1 MGQHQEVTKASR
13 DKGVFR
19 AGPKGFMVCLIAL
32 AVMPV
37 ACSRVPADSEN
48 TLKQTEPLLAQQHW
62 DAAIPLLKQRLLE
75 RPRDAAAHFYLG
87 RCYLNGSRPA
97 LGVAEGEFQ
106 VALSLFYQD
115 GRRSPITEFSDD
127 YFELRC
133 CLEMAK
139 ARLRQLQF
147 AMAVGAS
154 PTVIRQL
161 IQRCQDT
168 ADQARRVAPDAAEV
182 KQLQEII
189 NNIRRPS
196 IPPLPPR
203 RPESAVP
210 A

>member
-1 MGQHQEVTKASR
+1 
-13 DKGVFR
+13 
-19 AGPKGFMVCLIAL
+19 MVCLTAL
-32 AVMPV
+32 VVMPA
-37 ACSRVPADSEN
+37 ACSRVPIDSAN
-48 TLKQTEPLLAQQHW
+48 TLRQTEPLLAQQQW

-106 VALSLFYQD
+106 VALSLFLE
-115 GRRSPITEFSDD
+115 GGKRSPITEFSDH

-133 CLEMAK
+133 YLEMAK

-154 PTVIRQL
+154 PTVIHQL
-161 IQRCQDT
+161 IQRCQEI
-168 ADQARRVAPDAAEV
+168 ANQAKQVAPEAVEV

-189 NNIRRPS
+189 NSLQRPS

-203 RPESAVP
+203 RPESAVS